1 MAGGVES
8 WSSLSAEGE
17 AKLGMVME
25 FSLDDGGVAAASF
38 SSSPKLPRR
47 LRRRLS
53 ESKTPQ
59 KCIVQDIEAKLRHAN
74 LHRQF
79 MIIGSFHPGTS
90 KIKNLDNNIGSL
102 KVKLTEEHLKE
113 ISDAV
118 PIKEVAGGRR
128 YQNKDHFL
136 WKFAKVI

>member
-1 MAGGVES
+1 MMAGGVES
-8 WSSLSAEGE
+8 WSSSSAEGE

-59 KCIVQDIEAKLRHAN
+59 EVYCSRYRSQAPPRLSSSPRKNFSYLVPLHTHHAWN
-74 LHRQF
+74 WLE
-79 MIIGSFHPGTS
+79 S
-90 KIKNLDNNIGSL
+90 KMGI
-102 KVKLTEEHLKE
+102 
-113 ISDAV
+113 AV
-118 PIKEVAGGRR
+118 G
-128 YQNKDHFL
+128 N
-136 WKFAKVI
+136 

>member
-8 WSSLSAEGE
+8 WSSSSAEGE

-47 LRRRLS
+47 LGRRLS

-59 KCIVQDIEAKLRHAN
+59 KCTVQDIEAKLRHAD
-74 LHRQF
+74 LRRQVF
-79 MIIGSFHPGTS
+79 
-90 KIKNLDNNIGSL
+90 
-102 KVKLTEEHLKE
+102 
-113 ISDAV
+113 
-118 PIKEVAGGRR
+118 
-128 YQNKDHFL
+128 FL
-136 WKFAKVI
+136 FYLFIFLNSGN

>member
-8 WSSLSAEGE
+8 WSSSSAEGE
-17 AKLGMVME
+17 AKLEMVME

-59 KCIVQDIEAKLRHAN
+59 KCTVQDIEAKLRHAYLRRQVRN
-74 LHRQF
+74 VAAILKHREPDLPWQWHSVNPHAVSGRF
-79 MIIGSFHPGTS
+79 GSGVWIQCS
-90 KIKNLDNNIGSL
+90 S
-102 KVKLTEEHLKE
+102 V
-113 ISDAV
+113 V
-118 PIKEVAGGRR
+118 
-128 YQNKDHFL
+128 
-136 WKFAKVI
+136 

>member
-1 MAGGVES
+1 MMAGGVES
-8 WSSLSAEGE
+8 WSSSSAEGE

-59 KCIVQDIEAKLRHAN
+59 KCTVQDIEAKLRHAD
-74 LHRQF
+74 LRRQVF
-79 MIIGSFHPGTS
+79 FLFSFLFIYFFKFRKLKSLVETS
-90 KIKNLDNNIGSL
+90 SSE
-102 KVKLTEEHLKE
+102 KVLRVIFVVLRGILT
-113 ISDAV
+113 
-118 PIKEVAGGRR
+118 
-128 YQNKDHFL
+128 
-136 WKFAKVI
+136 W

>member
-8 WSSLSAEGE
+8 WSSSSAERE

-25 FSLDDGGVAAASF
+25 FSLDDGGVAAVSF

-59 KCIVQDIEAKLRHAN
+59 KCTIQDIEAKLRHADLRRQIVDVGLN
-74 LHRQF
+74 LVVY
-79 MIIGSFHPGTS
+79 
-90 KIKNLDNNIGSL
+90 KSL
-102 KVKLTEEHLKE
+102 KECLIRTKPFGLIEDSKLSVTRLACDVAEGTVGQT
-113 ISDAV
+113 DAY
-118 PIKEVAGGRR
+118 PL
-128 YQNKDHFL
+128 D
-136 WKFAKVI
+136 VI